1 MAESKL
7 YTDPEDAGKHGPL
20 ELMVQGLPGSK
31 KFARIILWLDDMW
44 RMTRFALSSVEDE
57 PAPIVCQRIKEAVV
71 SLCVEFALC
80 RSIALRQK
88 EYLYWTKLRP
98 ALVALIQDSSTTQ

>member
-7 YTDPEDAGKHGPL
+7 FTDTKDAGKHGPL

-31 KFARIILWLDDMW
+31 KSARIILWLDDMW
-44 RMTRFALSSVEDE
+44 RIIRFALSSVEDE
-57 PAPIVCQRIKEAVV
+57 PAPIVCQRIEEVVV
-71 SLCVEFALC
+71 SLCVEFAFC
-80 RSIALRQK
+80 CSIALRQK

-98 ALVALIQDSSTTQ
+98 ALVAFIQDS